1 MQPDWS
7 EISKATQAHLLQS
20 LPHTLLAALSAPAN
34 LQWAQES
41 AYITG
46 DFWHARGA
54 LPVEPLNA
62 ILREFESWRQPTLM
76 LVGNHDQVSV
86 GGLDHALQPLAAAC
100 SAIHIVDVPT
110 LYR

>member
-1 MQPDWS
+1 MQPDWGK
-7 EISKATQAHLLQS
+7 IPKTTQTHMMQS
-20 LPHTLLAALSAPAN
+20 LPHTLLVALCAPES
-34 LQWAQES
+34 LQWAQKS

-100 SAIHIVDVPT
+100 SAIHIVDVPI